1 MLRDATFGPV
11 IWHLSAAGWHR
22 RRVELRRRVSKFL
35 CSVTALCADEGKARY
50 LRDPRWWQGLSCS
63 CTAAFC
69 TTCLAWRKPGMSQSC
84 RVILAK
90 FVLMGNAGDRWGCER
105 RRELDRPRSALLPAA
120 SHVSA
125 LINARL
131 GTCASCLW
139 RTWLHSQSL

>member
-1 MLRDATFGPV
+1 MSGGHWNNFCFKPQKGAGFLLRGFYP
-11 IWHLSAAGWHR
+11 
-22 RRVELRRRVSKFL
+22 L
-35 CSVTALCADEGKARY
+35 CSSRPYGDLRGRGHGKARY